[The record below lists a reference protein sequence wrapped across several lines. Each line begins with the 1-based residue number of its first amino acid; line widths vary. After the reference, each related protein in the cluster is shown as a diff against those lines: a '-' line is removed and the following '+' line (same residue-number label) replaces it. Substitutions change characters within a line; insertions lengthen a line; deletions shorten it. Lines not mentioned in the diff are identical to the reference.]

1 MADAAKISGKQMKRL
16 QTLWGIFVKSGFA
29 STNPEPRAARLLWVG
44 ETIGRQIGSFKDLSA
59 AEAKTAIDAI
69 QKHLPAEL
77 LTRSSSRRALPARP
91 GRETAQAYGTSGRS
105 RLAGANAGG
114 AVRMADAGTLQLLA
128 NLCTA
133 LGWTRERLDAFLRSS
148 KSPVRSGRVRTL
160 AEANR
165 VIWILKGMRRRAE
178 KAKETAGIN
187 TENTESAE
195 DTEKRAH
202 PEQVEAR

>member
-77 LTRSSSRRALPARP
+77 LTRSSSRRECGRRGAHGGCGDAATAGEPLHRAWMDAR
-91 GRETAQAYGTSGRS
+91 TAGCVSAVEQISGAQRKS
-105 RLAGANAGG
+105 
-114 AVRMADAGTLQLLA
+114 ADAGGGEPCDLDF
-128 NLCTA
+128 
-133 LGWTRERLDAFLRSS
+133 ERDAETGG
-148 KSPVRSGRVRTL
+148 KSERNSG
-160 AEANR
+160 N
-165 VIWILKGMRRRAE
+165 
-178 KAKETAGIN
+178 
-187 TENTESAE
+187 
-195 DTEKRAH
+195 
-202 PEQVEAR
+202 